1 MLFLPSMTFELQFRS
16 HHRCLID
23 DGRPR
28 RPTLSAMR
36 VDKERRRAIS
46 REAARKRRRV
56 ESEVFGD
63 LCRLLPLR
71 ASVRDHLDKPS
82 VIRLALCYIRLKALL
97 QDEMYVSKIFTGG
110 PDVRLD
116 VKDATEAAEE
126 SEVYLTIL
134 EGFVMVVSSEGDMMF
149 LSDNVSRYL
158 GLTQTELMGH
168 NVFDFIHPCDHEEI
182 RSNLRLSAEEAF
194 WSDAKRDFVVR
205 IKSTLTFRGRSTNLK
220 SATWKVLQCQ
230 GRARACAGPSPSSCL
245 LLTCR
250 PLPLSHTLLCART
263 FGSQHNSVFVLQ
275 CQGRA
280 RACASPSPS
289 SCLLLTC
296 RPLPLSHTLLCAR
309 TFGSQHNMDMRFTQC
324 DHRVSSILG
333 YTPRE
338 LVGRSIY
345 ELCHTLDTICLT
357 KYHINLYSKSQS
369 VSGHYR
375 MLVRGGG
382 YVWVE
387 SHSAVVP
394 AARGSKSRN
403 RASQPLLILS

>member
-1 MLFLPSMTFELQFRS
+1 MPAHDTAAFVS
-16 HHRCLID
+16 
-23 DGRPR
+23 G
-28 RPTLSAMR
+28 
-36 VDKERRRAIS
+36 RAIS

-56 ESEVFGD
+56 ESEVFAD

-71 ASVRDHLDKPS
+71 ASVRGHLDKPS

-97 QDEMYVSKIFTGG
+97 QDEMHVSKIFTGG

-116 VKDATEAAEE
+116 VKDAAVAAEE

-134 EGFVMVVSSEGDMMF
+134 EGFVMVLSSEGDMMF

-168 NVFDFIHPCDHEEI
+168 NVFELTHPCDHEEI

-205 IKSTLTFRGRSTNLK
+205 IKSTLTFQGRSTNLK

-230 GRARACAGPSPSSCL
+230 GRRARSCAGPSPASCL

-250 PLPLSHTLLCART
+250 PLPVSHTLLCART
-263 FGSQHNSVFVLQ
+263 FSSQHS
-275 CQGRA
+275 
-280 RACASPSPS
+280 
-289 SCLLLTC
+289 
-296 RPLPLSHTLLCAR
+296 
-309 TFGSQHNMDMRFTQC
+309 MDMRFTHC
-324 DHRVSSILG
+324 DHTVSSILG
-333 YTPRE
+333 YTPHE

-394 AARGSKSRN
+394 AARRSKLRTG
-403 RASQPLLILS
+403 ASQPYLILSVTYVLSDVEEPFLQLSLDQ

>member
-1 MLFLPSMTFELQFRS
+1 
-16 HHRCLID
+16 
-23 DGRPR
+23 
-28 RPTLSAMR
+28 
-36 VDKERRRAIS
+36 
-46 REAARKRRRV
+46 
-56 ESEVFGD
+56 
-63 LCRLLPLR
+63 
-71 ASVRDHLDKPS
+71 
-82 VIRLALCYIRLKALL
+82 
-97 QDEMYVSKIFTGG
+97 
-110 PDVRLD
+110 
-116 VKDATEAAEE
+116 
-126 SEVYLTIL
+126 
-134 EGFVMVVSSEGDMMF
+134 
-149 LSDNVSRYL
+149 
-158 GLTQTELMGH
+158 
-168 NVFDFIHPCDHEEI
+168 
-182 RSNLRLSAEEAF
+182 

-230 GRARACAGPSPSSCL
+230 GRARACAG
-245 LLTCR
+245 
-250 PLPLSHTLLCART
+250 
-263 FGSQHNSVFVLQ
+263 
-275 CQGRA
+275 
-280 RACASPSPS
+280 PSPS

-403 RASQPLLILS
+403 GASQPLLILSVTYVLSDVEEPFLQLSLDQ

>member
-1 MLFLPSMTFELQFRS
+1 
-16 HHRCLID
+16 
-23 DGRPR
+23 
-28 RPTLSAMR
+28 MR

-56 ESEVFGD
+56 EADVFAD

-97 QDEMYVSKIFTGG
+97 QDEMYVSKFFMGR
-110 PDVRLD
+110 V
-116 VKDATEAAEE
+116 DAMAAPEE
-126 SEVYLTIL
+126 TDFYLTVL
-134 EGFVMVVSSEGDMMF
+134 EGFMMVLSSDGDMMF

-168 NVFDFIHPCDHEEI
+168 NLFEFTHPCDHEEI
-182 RSNLRLSAEEAF
+182 RSNLRLSEEEF

-205 IKSTLTFRGRSTNLK
+205 IKSTLSLRGRSTNLK

-230 GRARACAGPSPSSCL
+230 GRARPCAGPSVPPYL

-250 PLPLSHTLLCART
+250 PLPVSHTLLCART
-263 FGSQHNSVFVLQ
+263 FSSQHS
-275 CQGRA
+275 
-280 RACASPSPS
+280 
-289 SCLLLTC
+289 
-296 RPLPLSHTLLCAR
+296 
-309 TFGSQHNMDMRFTQC
+309 MDMRFTHC
-324 DHRVSSILG
+324 DHRVLSILG
-333 YTPRE
+333 YTPHE

-357 KYHINLYSKSQS
+357 KHHINLYSKSQS
-369 VSGHYR
+369 VSGRYR

-387 SHSAVVP
+387 SHSAVIP
-394 AARGSKSRN
+394 GARASKSRTGGL
-403 RASQPLLILS
+403 QPLLILCVTYVLSGVEEPFLQLSLNQ